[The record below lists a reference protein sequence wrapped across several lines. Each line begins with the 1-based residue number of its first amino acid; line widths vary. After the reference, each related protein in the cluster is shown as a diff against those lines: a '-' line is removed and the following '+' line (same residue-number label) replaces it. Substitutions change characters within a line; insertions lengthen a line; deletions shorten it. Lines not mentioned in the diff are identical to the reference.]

1 MADCNIHTKETKKR
15 YIFRRKLFDISVEKF
30 QFQLRTVSWVNLTN
44 SSDTNNV
51 YDYFIEIFNSFYD
64 ECFPEKEK
72 EN

>member
-1 MADCNIHTKETKKR
+1 MADYNIHTKETKKR

-30 QFQLRTVSWVNLTN
+30 QFQLRTVSWVNITN

-51 YDYFIEIFNSFYD
+51 YDYFIEIFNSLYD